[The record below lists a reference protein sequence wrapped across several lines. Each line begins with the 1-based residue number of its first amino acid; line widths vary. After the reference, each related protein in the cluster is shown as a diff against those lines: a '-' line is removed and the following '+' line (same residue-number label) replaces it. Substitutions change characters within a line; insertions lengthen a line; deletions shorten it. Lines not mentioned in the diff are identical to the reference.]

1 LEFFNLILLN
11 PIINVLIVLSHV
23 FFDNFGL
30 AIIILTIIVRFAIL
44 PLTLKQLRASKAMSE
59 GMRVIQPKL
68 QQIKKKYAKDKQKLQ
83 QETMK
88 LYKEAGVSP
97 MGCLSSPM
105 LVSLF
110 IQLPIFIAVYR
121 AIIRVLATT
130 PQDFLGLS
138 ENLYSWS
145 IVHQALPVSGKFL
158 WLNLG
163 SADPYLLIPILVGVT
178 MWVSQ
183 KMITQPSLDPQQE
196 SMQRMMQLMMP
207 LMFGFICLTLPSG
220 LGLYFVAST
229 IFSVVVQYYIY
240 GWGNLFAPSPAKQV
254 DKKKVAKPEKR
265 KAEITA
271 PDRITNPKEEARH
284 GKSRGKRQD
293 SRGSR
298 SAGSGAVGSQQGGGG
313 GDRSEGG

>member
-1 LEFFNLILLN
+1 LEIWNLILLK

-30 AIIILTIIVRFAIL
+30 AIIVLTIIVRLVIL
-44 PLTLKQLRASKAMSE
+44 PLTQKQLRSSKAMSD
-59 GMRVIQPKL
+59 GMRAIQPKL
-68 QQIKKKYAKDKQKLQ
+68 QQIKKKYAKDKQRLQ

-105 LVSLF
+105 LVSLL
-110 IQLPIFIAVYR
+110 IQMPIFIAVYQ

-130 PQDFLGLS
+130 PQDLLGLS

-158 WLNLG
+158 WLNL
-163 SADPYLLIPILVGVT
+163 SNPDPYLLIPILVGAT

-183 KMITQPSLDPQQE
+183 KMITQPSTDPQQE
-196 SMQRMMQLMMP
+196 SMQRMMQIMMP
-207 LMFGFICLTLPSG
+207 LMFGFLCLTLPSG
-220 LGLYFVAST
+220 LGLYWLLST

-254 DKKKVAKPEKR
+254 DKKKAAKPEKR
-265 KAEITA
+265 GAEITA
-271 PDRITNPKEEARH
+271 PSGIANPKEGTRH
-284 GKSRGKRQD
+284 GKSRSKR
-293 SRGSR
+293 
-298 SAGSGAVGSQQGGGG
+298 
-313 GDRSEGG
+313 

>member
-1 LEFFNLILLN
+1 MEIWNLILLK

-30 AIIILTIIVRFAIL
+30 AIIVLTIIVRLVIL
-44 PLTLKQLRASKAMSE
+44 PLTQKQLRSSKAMSD
-59 GMRVIQPKL
+59 GMRAIQPKL
-68 QQIKKKYAKDKQKLQ
+68 QQIKKKYAKDKQRLQ

-105 LVSLF
+105 LVSLL
-110 IQLPIFIAVYR
+110 IQMPIFIAVYQ

-130 PQDFLGLS
+130 PQDLLGLS

-158 WLNLG
+158 WLNL
-163 SADPYLLIPILVGVT
+163 SNPDPYLLIPILVGAT

-183 KMITQPSLDPQQE
+183 KMITQPTTDPQQE
-196 SMQRMMQLMMP
+196 SMQRMMQIMMP
-207 LMFGFICLTLPSG
+207 LMFGFLCLTLPSG
-220 LGLYFVAST
+220 LGLYWLLST

-254 DKKKVAKPEKR
+254 DKKKAAKPEKR
-265 KAEITA
+265 GAEITA
-271 PDRITNPKEEARH
+271 PGGIANPKEGTRH
-284 GKSRGKRQD
+284 GKSRSKR
-293 SRGSR
+293 
-298 SAGSGAVGSQQGGGG
+298 
-313 GDRSEGG
+313 

>member
-1 LEFFNLILLN
+1 MEFFELILLR
-11 PIINVLIVLSHV
+11 PILNFLIVLSHV

-30 AIIILTIIVRFAIL
+30 AIIVLTVMVRFVIL
-44 PLTLKQLRASKAMSE
+44 PLTLRQLHASKAMSE
-59 GMRVIQPKL
+59 AMRSIQPKL
-68 QQIKKKYAKDKQKLQ
+68 QQIKKKYAKDRQKLQ

-105 LVSLF
+105 LVSLL

-121 AIIRVLATT
+121 AIIRGLATT

-138 ENLYSWS
+138 EDLYSWP
-145 IVHQALPVSGKFL
+145 VLHQSLPVSGKFL
-158 WLNLG
+158 WLDL
-163 SADPYLLIPILVGVT
+163 SSPDPYLLIPILVGVT

-183 KMITQPSLDPQQE
+183 KMITQPGTDPQQE

-240 GWGNLFAPSPAKQV
+240 GWGNLFTPAPAKQI
-254 DKKKVAKPEKR
+254 DRGKIAKPEKR
-265 KAEITA
+265 EAEITT
-271 PDRITNPKEEARH
+271 PGRMTNLKEEARH
-284 GKSRGKRQD
+284 GKFRSKR
-293 SRGSR
+293 
-298 SAGSGAVGSQQGGGG
+298 
-313 GDRSEGG
+313 

>member
-1 LEFFNLILLN
+1 LEFFNIILLQ
-11 PIINVLIVLSHV
+11 PILNFLIVLSHV

-30 AIIILTIIVRFAIL
+30 AIIVLTIMVRFVIL
-44 PLTLKQLRASKAMSE
+44 PLTLRQLRASKAMSE
-59 GMRVIQPKL
+59 AMRTIQPKL

-105 LVSLF
+105 LVSML

-121 AIIRVLATT
+121 AIIRALATT

-138 ENLYSWS
+138 EDLYSWS
-145 IVHQALPVSGKFL
+145 VLHQALPVSGKFL
-158 WLNLG
+158 WLDLS

-183 KMITQPSLDPQQE
+183 KMITQPTTDPQQE

-229 IFSVVVQYYIY
+229 IFSVVVQYYLY
-240 GWGNLFAPSPAKQV
+240 GWGNLFAPAPAKQI
-254 DKKKVAKPEKR
+254 DKKRIAKPEKR
-265 KAEITA
+265 EAEITT
-271 PDRITNPKEEARH
+271 PGRMTNLKEGTAH
-284 GKSRGKRQD
+284 GKSRSKRQD

-298 SAGSGAVGSQQGGGG
+298 
-313 GDRSEGG
+313 

>member
-1 LEFFNLILLN
+1 MEIWNLILLK

-30 AIIILTIIVRFAIL
+30 AIIVLTIIVRLVIL
-44 PLTLKQLRASKAMSE
+44 PLTQKQLRSSKAMSD
-59 GMRVIQPKL
+59 GMRAIQPKL
-68 QQIKKKYAKDKQKLQ
+68 QQIKKKYAKDKQRLQ

-105 LVSLF
+105 LVSLL
-110 IQLPIFIAVYR
+110 IQMPIFIAVYQ

-130 PQDFLGLS
+130 PQDLLGLS

-145 IVHQALPVSGKFL
+145 IVHEALPVSGKFL
-158 WLNLG
+158 WLNL
-163 SADPYLLIPILVGVT
+163 SNPDPYLLIPILVGVT

-183 KMITQPSLDPQQE
+183 KMITQPSTDPQQE
-196 SMQRMMQLMMP
+196 SMQRMMQIMMP
-207 LMFGFICLTLPSG
+207 LMFGFLCLTLPSG
-220 LGLYFVAST
+220 LGLYWIVSM

-254 DKKKVAKPEKR
+254 DKKKAAKPEKR
-265 KAEITA
+265 GAEITA
-271 PDRITNPKEEARH
+271 PSGIANPKEGRRH
-284 GKSRGKRQD
+284 GKSRSKR
-293 SRGSR
+293 
-298 SAGSGAVGSQQGGGG
+298 
-313 GDRSEGG
+313 

>member
-1 LEFFNLILLN
+1 MEFFELILLR
-11 PIINVLIVLSHV
+11 PILNFLIVLSHV

-30 AIIILTIIVRFAIL
+30 AIIVLTVMVRFVIL
-44 PLTLKQLRASKAMSE
+44 PLTLRQLRASKAMSE
-59 GMRVIQPKL
+59 AMRSIQPKL
-68 QQIKKKYAKDKQKLQ
+68 QQIKKKYAKDRQKLQ

-105 LVSLF
+105 LVSLL

-121 AIIRVLATT
+121 AIIRGLATT

-138 ENLYSWS
+138 EDLYSWP
-145 IVHQALPVSGKFL
+145 VLHQSLPVSGKFL
-158 WLNLG
+158 WLDL
-163 SADPYLLIPILVGVT
+163 SSPDPYLLIPILVGVT

-183 KMITQPSLDPQQE
+183 KMITQPGTDPQQE

-240 GWGNLFAPSPAKQV
+240 GWGNLFTPAPAKQI
-254 DKKKVAKPEKR
+254 DRGKIAKPEKR
-265 KAEITA
+265 EAEITT
-271 PDRITNPKEEARH
+271 PGRMTNLKEEARH
-284 GKSRGKRQD
+284 GKFRSKR
-293 SRGSR
+293 
-298 SAGSGAVGSQQGGGG
+298 
-313 GDRSEGG
+313 

>member
-1 LEFFNLILLN
+1 LEFFDLILLR
-11 PIINVLIVLSHV
+11 PIINFLIVLSHV
-23 FFDNFGL
+23 CFNNFGL
-30 AIIILTIIVRFAIL
+30 AVILLTILVRLVIL
-44 PLTLKQLRASKAMSE
+44 PLTLKQLRSSKAMSD

-68 QQIKKKYAKDKQKLQ
+68 QQIKKKYAKDRQRLQ

-97 MGCLSSPM
+97 LGCLSSPM

-130 PQDFLGLS
+130 PQDLLGLS
-138 ENLYSWS
+138 GDVYSWS
-145 IVHQALPVSGKFL
+145 IVHRTLPVSGKFL

-183 KMITQPSLDPQQE
+183 KMITQPTTDPQQQ
-196 SMQRMMQLMMP
+196 SMQNMMQIMMP
-207 LMFGFICLTLPSG
+207 LMFGFLCLTLPSG
-220 LGLYFVAST
+220 LGLYWVVSM
-229 IFSVVVQYYIY
+229 IISVVVQYYIY

-254 DKKKVAKPEKR
+254 DKKKAAKPEKR
-265 KAEITA
+265 RAEIAA
-271 PDRITNPKEEARH
+271 PSGIADPKEGKRH
-284 GKSRGKRQD
+284 GKSRSKR
-293 SRGSR
+293 
-298 SAGSGAVGSQQGGGG
+298 
-313 GDRSEGG
+313 

>member
-1 LEFFNLILLN
+1 LEIWNLILLK

-30 AIIILTIIVRFAIL
+30 AIIVLTIIVRLVIL
-44 PLTLKQLRASKAMSE
+44 PLTLKQLRASKAMSD
-59 GMRVIQPKL
+59 GMRAIQPKL
-68 QQIKKKYAKDKQKLQ
+68 QQIKKKYAKDRQRLQ

-105 LVSLF
+105 LVSLL
-110 IQLPIFIAVYR
+110 IQLPIFIAVYQ
-121 AIIRVLATT
+121 AIVRVLATT

-158 WLNLG
+158 WLNL
-163 SADPYLLIPILVGVT
+163 SNPDPYLLIPILVGVT

-183 KMITQPSLDPQQE
+183 KMITQPSTDPQQQ
-196 SMQRMMQLMMP
+196 SMQNMMQIMLP
-207 LMFGFICLTLPSG
+207 LMFGFLCLTLPSG
-220 LGLYFVAST
+220 LGLYWVLST

-254 DKKKVAKPEKR
+254 DKKKAAKPEKR
-265 KAEITA
+265 GAEITA
-271 PDRITNPKEEARH
+271 PSGIANPKEGTRH
-284 GKSRGKRQD
+284 GKSRSKR
-293 SRGSR
+293 
-298 SAGSGAVGSQQGGGG
+298 
-313 GDRSEGG
+313 

>member
-1 LEFFNLILLN
+1 MEFFNLVLLQPILN
-11 PIINVLIVLSHV
+11 FLIVLSHV

-30 AIIILTIIVRFAIL
+30 AIVALTIIVRFVIL
-44 PLTLKQLRASKAMSE
+44 PLTLKQLHSSKAMSE
-59 GMRVIQPKL
+59 GMRAVQPKL

-105 LVSLF
+105 LVSLL

-121 AIIRVLATT
+121 AIIRALATT

-138 ENLYSWS
+138 EDLYSWS
-145 IVHQALPVSGKFL
+145 VLHQALPISGKFL
-158 WLNLG
+158 WLNL
-163 SADPYLLIPILVGVT
+163 SNPDPYLLIPILVGGT

-254 DKKKVAKPEKR
+254 DRKKVAKPEKGG
-265 KAEITA
+265 AEISA
-271 PDRITNPKEEARH
+271 SGRITNLKEGARH
-284 GKSRGKRQD
+284 GKSRSKR
-293 SRGSR
+293 
-298 SAGSGAVGSQQGGGG
+298 
-313 GDRSEGG
+313 